1 MPANF
6 NVQARSRGS
15 WAVATALLLVY
26 VVWGTT
32 YFATSIALQTMP
44 PLLMN
49 AVRFLCAGVVML
61 LIALWQGHAL
71 PTALQWRNSAL
82 VGGLMV
88 FLAMNFIGFAQKLG
102 IGSGLMATV
111 VTTMPMWLA
120 LWTRWGGER
129 VPLTS
134 WIGLGL
140 GVVGA
145 LLLAMEGDFSATW
158 VGALLAFAAPLCWS
172 LGSYASRK
180 LSLPAP
186 AMAAAAQWF
195 VGGAMGLVVALCVEP
210 VPALS
215 QISAKSWAAWL
226 YLLVFGTMVAL
237 NAYLWLLQNT
247 TAALAGSYSFV
258 NPAVALLV
266 GVALGG
272 ELLTGWVFAA
282 LPLIAGALGCI
293 LYGPMVLGWWQR
305 RVLDAV
311 VSLAA
316 LALIAVIVWFGWD
329 YAKRGGV
336 QTMAGLESVSMF
348 WAYLAL
354 PVGGLFSAVGI
365 IGNWIDPQRQ
375 ELETAQ

>member
-1 MPANF
+1 MPAIF
-6 NVQARSRGS
+6 NVQAQGRRS
-15 WAVATALLLVY
+15 WVVATALLLVY

-71 PTALQWRNSAL
+71 PTAVQWRNSAV

-88 FLAMNFIGFAQKLG
+88 FLAMNLIGLAQKLG
-102 IGSGLMATV
+102 IGSGLMAMV

-129 VPLTS
+129 VPVTS

-140 GVVGA
+140 GVAGA
-145 LLLAMEGDFSATW
+145 VLLAREGNFSATW
-158 VGALLAFAAPLCWS
+158 LGGLLAFAAPLCWS

-186 AMAAAAQWF
+186 AMASAAQWF
-195 VGGAMGLVVALCVEP
+195 VGGAMGLVVALWFEP

-215 QISAKSWAAWL
+215 QISAKSWAAWV

-247 TAALAGSYSFV
+247 SAALAGSYSFV
-258 NPAVALLV
+258 NPAVALVV

-282 LPLIAGALGCI
+282 LPLIGAALVFI
-293 LYGPMVLGWWQR
+293 LYGRLLQGLWAGRRAVL
-305 RVLDAV
+305 
-311 VSLAA
+311 
-316 LALIAVIVWFGWD
+316 
-329 YAKRGGV
+329 
-336 QTMAGLESVSMF
+336 MGLRT
-348 WAYLAL
+348 
-354 PVGGLFSAVGI
+354 G
-365 IGNWIDPQRQ
+365 
-375 ELETAQ
+375 

>member
-1 MPANF
+1 MPAIF
-6 NVQARSRGS
+6 NAQARERGS

-71 PTALQWRNSAL
+71 PTAVQWRNSAV

-88 FLAMNFIGFAQKLG
+88 FLAMNLIGLAQKLG

-140 GVVGA
+140 GVAGA
-145 LLLAMEGDFSATW
+145 VLLAREGNFSATW
-158 VGALLAFAAPLCWS
+158 LGAILAFSAPLCWS

-186 AMAAAAQWF
+186 AMASAAQWF
-195 VGGAMGLVVALCVEP
+195 VGGAMGLVVALWFEP

-215 QISAKSWAAWL
+215 QISAKSWAAWV

-247 TAALAGSYSFV
+247 SAALAGSYSFV
-258 NPAVALLV
+258 NPAVALVV

-282 LPLIAGALGCI
+282 LPLIGAALVFI
-293 LYGPMVLGWWQR
+293 LYGRLLQGWWAGR
-305 RVLDAV
+305 RAV
-311 VSLAA
+311 WMGL
-316 LALIAVIVWFGWD
+316 
-329 YAKRGGV
+329 R
-336 QTMAGLESVSMF
+336 AG
-348 WAYLAL
+348 
-354 PVGGLFSAVGI
+354 
-365 IGNWIDPQRQ
+365 
-375 ELETAQ
+375 